1 MSRNEKL
8 YIHEY
13 IDIVGHHRADYMY
26 HMTANFS
33 PMGQEDRNQLCY
45 GVWGVLGSTGRWP
58 EVVNIW
64 ELDGFD
70 AAADYFRFEVS
81 GAAMQDPRMA
91 KWWAAAVPM
100 RSGGND
106 RLLVPAPWMRT
117 ISEACEAGMGG
128 ELYAQD
134 QIAVP
139 SGSAPEFLELVRE
152 EAASVYAARGW
163 SLVGAWHT
171 AMADESECFLL
182 WAIRSW
188 EDWAH
193 LEQSQRDDDG
203 LVSWNESARR
213 VTTSMRRILLID
225 APLCPFKTGRQP
237 RRSDRVTAWD
247 EGEASAETLT

>member
-1 MSRNEKL
+1 
-8 YIHEY
+8 
-13 IDIVGHHRADYMY
+13 
-26 HMTANFS
+26 
-33 PMGQEDRNQLCY
+33 
-45 GVWGVLGSTGRWP
+45 
-58 EVVNIW
+58 
-64 ELDGFD
+64 
-70 AAADYFRFEVS
+70 
-81 GAAMQDPRMA
+81 
-91 KWWAAAVPM
+91 
-100 RSGGND
+100 
-106 RLLVPAPWMRT
+106 
-117 ISEACEAGMGG
+117 MGG

-171 AMADESECFLL
+171 AMADEAECFLL

-237 RRSDRVTAWD
+237 RRSDR
-247 EGEASAETLT
+247 